1 MKILHLSSE
10 RTWRG
15 GEQQIA
21 YLIGES
27 IKQGVQCFV
36 ACRKGS
42 AFEEYCQK
50 QNIPYFSI
58 GFKNELDFGTA
69 NQVKNICKTHQIDIV
84 HMHSSHSHAIG
95 VWSYILGNKA
105 KLVLS
110 RRVDFPIKDNFLS
123 RFKFNHKSIEK
134 IVCVS
139 NKIEEIMR
147 KDLKNPDVCVTVHSG
162 IDLKRFEKSK
172 NNQILHK
179 EYNLS
184 PTCKVIANI
193 SAIAPHK
200 DFYTFVDT
208 VEILSKK
215 LTDVK
220 FFIIGEGGERE
231 NIENYIAQKQLQD
244 HIILTGFRQDI
255 PDIMQEI
262 DLFLMTSE
270 TEGLG
275 TTILDAFANHVSV
288 VATRGG
294 GIPEAVVHEK
304 TGLLADIKDSKTL
317 AKNVIELLTDSNK
330 KEKLK
335 HQAYQWLLDNFV
347 KEKTATKTI
356 NVYKEILNKNL
367 AQ

>member
-27 IKQGVQCFV
+27 IKQGVECFV
-36 ACRKGS
+36 ACRKES

-50 QNIPYFSI
+50 ENIQFFSV
-58 GFKNELDFGTA
+58 GFKNELDFKTA
-69 NQVKNICKTHQIDIV
+69 LQIKRICKTQGIDIV

-123 RFKFNHKSIEK
+123 RFKFNHKSIER

-139 NKIEEIMR
+139 HKIEEIMR
-147 KDLKNPDVCVTVHSG
+147 KDLKNPDICTTVHSG
-162 IDLKRFEKSK
+162 IDLRRFENSK
-172 NNQILHK
+172 NNQILHT
-179 EYNLS
+179 EYKLS

-208 VEILSKK
+208 VEELVKK
-215 LTDVK
+215 LTNVK

-231 NIENYIAQKQLQD
+231 NIENYIAQKKLQE

-262 DLFLMTSE
+262 DIFLMTSE

-288 VATRGG
+288 VATKGG
-294 GIPEAVVHEK
+294 GIPEAVIHEK
-304 TGLLADIKDSKTL
+304 TGLLADIKDSKKL
-317 AKNVIELLTDSNK
+317 AKNVIDLFNDPDK
-330 KEKLK
+330 KQKLSI
-335 HQAYQWLLDNFV
+335 QAHKWLLENFI
-347 KEKTATKTI
+347 KEKTANKTI
-356 NVYKEILNKNL
+356 NIYQEILNKKF
-367 AQ
+367 AK